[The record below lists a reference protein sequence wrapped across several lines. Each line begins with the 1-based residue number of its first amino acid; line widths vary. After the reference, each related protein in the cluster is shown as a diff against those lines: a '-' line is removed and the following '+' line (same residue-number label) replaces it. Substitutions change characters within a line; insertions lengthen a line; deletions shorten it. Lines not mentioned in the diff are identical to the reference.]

1 MESTERTACINDKAK
16 KNKTFL
22 EIIIDVLD
30 TSFNS
35 SKEAIEEKMKL
46 IIEEELQEYETISF
60 LSFKEP
66 SIFIDNN
73 SKESFDESIM
83 KDLKYILIH
92 FKNNCIIRSERN
104 QLILI
109 MSKILNELL
118 KVVEIGKKELHHIY
132 VIITSALI
140 GGNEE
145 HKDTIISF
153 LIQFTEDYPKE
164 TLENL
169 DDLFSEI
176 IKEEKFKIVYDASSR
191 LQYLLYSLSSQD
203 NKELKE
209 ETDKYMELIKTASK
223 ENIQRVVEESA
234 LFYRRNSIKNSRYDK
249 EMFAYIPFEEK
260 DCKQNMFLLLRHYT
274 NFGEDALNFYEEDNT
289 ERAIEIK
296 SILKQESFRE
306 KVY

>member
-16 KNKTFL
+16 KKKKFL

-46 IIEEELQEYETISF
+46 IIDKELQEYETIRF

-92 FKNNCIIRSERN
+92 FKNTCIIRSERN

-145 HKDTIISF
+145 HKDIIVSF

-164 TLENL
+164 TLEIL
-169 DDLFSEI
+169 DKLFSEI
-176 IKEEKFKIVYDASSR
+176 IKEEKFKIINDASIR
-191 LQYLLYSLSSQD
+191 LQYLLFSLSQD
-203 NKELKE
+203 NKELEK
-209 ETDKYMELIKTASK
+209 ETDKYLELIKTASK
-223 ENIQRVVEESA
+223 ENIQ
-234 LFYRRNSIKNSRYDK
+234 K
-249 EMFAYIPFEEK
+249 
-260 DCKQNMFLLLRHYT
+260 
-274 NFGEDALNFYEEDNT
+274 
-289 ERAIEIK
+289 
-296 SILKQESFRE
+296 
-306 KVY
+306 

>member
-1 MESTERTACINDKAK
+1 MERLERTACINDKAK
-16 KNKTFL
+16 KKKTFL
-22 EIIIDVLD
+22 EIIIDFLD

-46 IIEEELQEYETISF
+46 IIEEELQEYEAISF

-83 KDLKYILIH
+83 KDFKYILIH
-92 FKNNCIIRSERN
+92 FNNNCIIRSERN

-118 KVVEIGKKELHHIY
+118 KVVEIGKNKLHHIY

-164 TLENL
+164 TLKVL

-191 LQYLLYSLSSQD
+191 LQYLLFSLSQD

-209 ETDKYMELIKTASK
+209 ETEKYMEQIKTASK

-234 LFYRRNSIKNSRYDK
+234 LFYRRYSIKNSRYDK
-249 EMFAYIPFEEK
+249 EMFSYIPFEEK